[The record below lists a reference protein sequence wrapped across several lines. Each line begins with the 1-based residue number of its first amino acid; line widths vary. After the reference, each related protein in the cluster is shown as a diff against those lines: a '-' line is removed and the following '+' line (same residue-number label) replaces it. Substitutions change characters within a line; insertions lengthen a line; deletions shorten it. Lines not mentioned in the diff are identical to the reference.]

1 MRALPKHGEKRGVV
15 SSEKHRR
22 TPVVAWL
29 STIVVLAL
37 VLGGLYYWHSSRF
50 EAPPRG
56 ARPPVTVTT
65 MIVKPEDAPVYLNAV
80 GSVTAVRQVVLTP
93 EVDGLVTGIKFESG
107 DSVKAGDL
115 LVQLNDAP
123 ERADRAAAQAKA
135 ELAARQ
141 LARAQRLVRSGAVSQ
156 DVLDQRR
163 SERDQAVAAMS
174 QLDARIAQ
182 KRIRAPFAGEL
193 GLRRINL
200 GQHLNPGDAIATL
213 TDLSRVYVDFSVPQQ
228 DLNEFAPGATVSI
241 TTDGWPGRT
250 FTGTVNAIEPQ
261 VDVNTRNVTV
271 QALLPNP
278 DEALRSGMYVN
289 VALALPPEHDALMV
303 PVTAIQTSAS
313 GENVIVVRG
322 ATAEGG
328 GTADVVPV
336 ATGRRVGDRVVV
348 TNGLHAGEI
357 VVTEG
362 QLRVQPG
369 AQVTSVSPRQAGGR

>member
-1 MRALPKHGEKRGVV
+1 MV
-15 SSEKHRR
+15 SNERRRR
-22 TPVVAWL
+22 TLVPIWGA
-29 STIVVLAL
+29 TIVVLGV

-50 EAPPRG
+50 EAPPRR
-56 ARPPVTVTT
+56 AQPPVVVAT
-65 MIVKPEDAPVYLNAV
+65 MVVKPEEAPVYLNAV

-93 EVDGLVTGIKFESG
+93 EVDGLVTGIKFDSG

-123 ERADRAAAQAKA
+123 ERADREAAQAKV
-135 ELAARQ
+135 ELADRQ
-141 LARAQRLVRSGAVSQ
+141 LARAQRLVGTGAMSQ

-163 SERDQAVAAMS
+163 SDHDQAAAAVS

-182 KRIRAPFAGEL
+182 KRIRAPFDGEL
-193 GLRRINL
+193 GLRKINL

-213 TDLSRVYVDFSVPQQ
+213 TDLSRVYVEFAVPQQ
-228 DLNEFAPGATVSI
+228 DLNEFAPGATVSV

-250 FTGTVNAIEPQ
+250 FTGKVNAIEPQ

-278 DEALRSGMYVN
+278 DEALRPGMYVN

-303 PVTAIQTSAS
+303 PVTAIQTSAA
-313 GENVIVVRG
+313 GEDVIVVRG
-322 ATAEGG
+322 ASSDGG
-328 GTADVVPV
+328 GTADIVPV
-336 ATGRRVGDRVVV
+336 VTGRRVGDRVVV
-348 TNGLHAGEI
+348 TSGLHADDI

-362 QLRVQPG
+362 QLRVQSG
-369 AQVTSVSPRQAGGR
+369 AAVTSVTPSQTGGH